1 MYLCLVCNDCVV
13 NENEIHKSSKR
24 WKKSGLQQ
32 DYDQSIIIVAVG
44 NVITAAVD
52 QQLLLQ

>member
-1 MYLCLVCNDCVV
+1 MKMKYTQNK
-13 NENEIHKSSKR
+13 ESER
-24 WKKSGLQQ
+24 KKNGLQQ

-52 QQLLLQ
+52 QQ